1 MSGSS
6 GGARAIS
13 HLISREKTMSEQQ
26 DHDTHYQT
34 LSGPKGH
41 EKIAELVK
49 DIRIAMMTTVATD
62 GTMSSRPMAVQN
74 TPFDGTLWFLTR
86 SNSEKMEEVGHDQH
100 VTLTFAE
107 PKTSKYIAVKG
118 TASVSQDRAKIKELW
133 NPMYK
138 AWFPQGENDPQIA
151 VMRVDVTEADYWE
164 ASDNKLIVLIKYA
177 AAALTKG
184 KMPVGESGHIEG

>member
-1 MSGSS
+1 
-6 GGARAIS
+6 
-13 HLISREKTMSEQQ
+13 MSEQQ
-26 DHDTHYQT
+26 DNDTHYQT
-34 LSGPKGH
+34 LNGIAGQ

-49 DIRIAMMTTVATD
+49 DIHIAMMTTITKD

-86 SNSEKMEEVGHDQH
+86 SNSGKVEEVDRDEH

-107 PKTSKYIAVKG
+107 PKSSKYIAVKG
-118 TASVSQDRAKIKELW
+118 TASVSQDRGKIKELW

-138 AWFPQGENDPQIA
+138 AWFPQGQDDPQIA

-164 ASDNKLIVLIKYA
+164 ASDSKLVVLLKYA
-177 AAALTKG
+177 AAALTNG
-184 KMPVGESGHIEG
+184 KMPVGESGHIAG